1 MNLGDILQF
10 TGGLAVRVY
19 SFYRLDW
26 FLKELLVSNH
36 GKFVQFTIVT
46 VARLMLAPKLVSR
59 AAPNPTVERVMENA
73 MQARAG
79 RQQHQRQAVPVVR
92 RGIRGIPPL
101 PPRR

>member
-26 FLKELLVSNH
+26 FLKELLLSNH
-36 GKFVQFTIVT
+36 GEFIQFTIVS
-46 VARLMLAPKLVSR
+46 VARLILAPKLVSR
-59 AAPNPTVERVMENA
+59 AAPNPTLERA

-79 RQQHQRQAVPVVR
+79 WQQRQRQAVPTVQR
-92 RGIRGIPPL
+92 DIRGIPPL